1 MPMAVRPGL
10 TQFGWSDIGARDMMD
25 LNGVTALVTGA
36 GSGMGAATA
45 KALAKRG
52 ARVAVVDLNLES
64 AQQTAD
70 SIKGLALGADVS
82 SGESVE
88 AALQQ
93 VVDELGAP
101 RVVVSC
107 AGIAAA
113 SRIVGREGPHELD
126 LYQRVINVNLVG
138 TFNVLRLTAE
148 RMSQLEPV
156 SKSGARGVIVNTASV
171 AAYDGQIGQAAYSSS
186 KGGVVA
192 LTLPAARE
200 LARFG
205 IRVMTVAPGLIATP
219 MLLDM
224 PDEVQQSLAAQ
235 VPFPQRFGT
244 PEEYADLVL
253 HIVDN
258 EMLNGEVIRFDGAIR
273 LQPK

>member
-1 MPMAVRPGL
+1 MLMAARPGL
-10 TQFGWSDIGARDMMD
+10 TQVGWRDIGARDMMD

-70 SIKGLALGADVS
+70 SIKGLALSADVS

-148 RMSQLEPV
+148 RMSTLDPV
-156 SKSGARGVIVNTASV
+156 SDSGARGVIVNTASV

-205 IRVMTVAPGLIATP
+205 IRVMTVAPGLIGTP
-219 MLLDM
+219 MLLNM
-224 PDEVQQSLAAQ
+224 PDEVQQSLAGQ

>member
-1 MPMAVRPGL
+1 MPMAARPGL
-10 TQFGWSDIGARDMMD
+10 TQFGWNDIGARDMMD
-25 LNGVTALVTGA
+25 LNGVTVLVTGA

-70 SIKGLALGADVS
+70 LIKGLALSADVS

-148 RMSQLEPV
+148 RMSTLDPV
-156 SKSGARGVIVNTASV
+156 SDSGARGVIVNTASV

-205 IRVMTVAPGLIATP
+205 IRVMTVAPGLIGTP
-219 MLLDM
+219 MLLNM
-224 PDEVQQSLAAQ
+224 PDEVQQSLAGQ

>member
-45 KALAKRG
+45 KALAERG

-93 VVDELGAP
+93 VVNELGAP

-253 HIVDN
+253 HVVDN

>member
-10 TQFGWSDIGARDMMD
+10 TQFGWSDIGARDMMN

-70 SIKGLALGADVS
+70 SINGLALSADVS

-88 AALQQ
+88 TALQQ

-148 RMSQLEPV
+148 RMSTLDPV
-156 SKSGARGVIVNTASV
+156 SDSGARGVIVNTASV

-224 PDEVQQSLAAQ
+224 PDEVQQSLAGQ
-235 VPFPQRFGT
+235 VPFPQRFGA

>member
-1 MPMAVRPGL
+1 MLMAARPGL

-70 SIKGLALGADVS
+70 SIKGLALSADVS

-88 AALQQ
+88 AALQH

-148 RMSQLEPV
+148 RMSTLDPV
-156 SKSGARGVIVNTASV
+156 SDSGARGVIVNTASV

-205 IRVMTVAPGLIATP
+205 IRVMTVAPGLIGTP
-219 MLLDM
+219 MLLNM
-224 PDEVQQSLAAQ
+224 PDEVQQSLADQ

-258 EMLNGEVIRFDGAIR
+258 EMLNGEVIRLDGAIR

>member
-1 MPMAVRPGL
+1 MPMAARPGL
-10 TQFGWSDIGARDMMD
+10 TQFGWNDIGARDMMD

-70 SIKGLALGADVS
+70 LIKGLALSADVS

-148 RMSQLEPV
+148 RMSLLEPV

-205 IRVMTVAPGLIATP
+205 IRVMTVAPGLIGTP
-219 MLLDM
+219 MLLNM
-224 PDEVQQSLAAQ
+224 PDEVQQSLADQ

>member
-1 MPMAVRPGL
+1 MPMAARPGL

-70 SIKGLALGADVS
+70 SIKGLALSADVS

-148 RMSQLEPV
+148 RMSLLEPV

-205 IRVMTVAPGLIATP
+205 IRVMTVAPGLIGTP

-224 PDEVQQSLAAQ
+224 PDEVQQSLAGQ

>member
-1 MPMAVRPGL
+1 MPMAARPGL

-64 AQQTAD
+64 AQKTAD
-70 SIKGLALGADVS
+70 SIKGLALSADVS

-93 VVDELGAP
+93 VVDELGVP

-148 RMSQLEPV
+148 RMSTLDPV
-156 SKSGARGVIVNTASV
+156 SDSGARGVIVNTASV

-205 IRVMTVAPGLIATP
+205 IRVMTVAPGLIGTP

-224 PDEVQQSLAAQ
+224 PDEVQQSLADQ

-244 PEEYADLVL
+244 PEEYAGLVL

-258 EMLNGEVIRFDGAIR
+258 EMLNGEVIRLDGAIR